1 MMSKIKVAF
10 FAEILIEDFDGASRT
25 IFQIIKSIPSDRFEF
40 LFVCGVAPN
49 ADFIHEVYEV
59 PTISLPFNKGY
70 KMAIPFFHKDKLFQ
84 KLEAFNPDV
93 IHISTP
99 SPLGNVAMEYSQNN
113 DIPVISIYH
122 THFLS
127 YIDYYLEN
135 FKILVP
141 SVKSIMISML
151 KKFYS
156 QCSLIY
162 MPTQIMIF
170 ELSKLGFSDVHMK
183 LWPRGLD
190 TSRFDPTKKD
200 RNLMFSITK
209 NNKPN
214 LLFASRLV
222 WEKNLKTL
230 IKIYNKIEQT
240 GKEYNLIVAGD
251 GMAMEDLKKQ
261 MPNAFFLGK
270 LSHDEL
276 AKVYASS
283 DVFVFTSISESY
295 GNVVA
300 EAMASGLPCVIAN
313 GGGSASFIDQGSNGF
328 LCSPEDENEY
338 LDHINRILSNENLK
352 NQFVKNG
359 LSLTRDLKWQ
369 YLTEIYFEDLE
380 TLASIPVSASVAV

>member
-1 MMSKIKVAF
+1 MMIPKIKIAF

-25 IFQIIKSIPSDRFEF
+25 IFQLIKSIPTDRFEF
-40 LFVCGVAPN
+40 LFFCGVAPT
-49 ADFIHEVYEV
+49 ADFEHEIYEV
-59 PTISLPFNKGY
+59 PSIGLPFNKGY
-70 KMAIPFFHKDKLFQ
+70 KMAIPYFHKDQLYRKLD
-84 KLEAFNPDV
+84 AFAPDV

-99 SPLGNVAMEYSQNN
+99 SPLGNAALDYSAAS

-127 YIDYYLEN
+127 YVDYYLEN
-135 FKILVP
+135 FKVFVP
-141 SVKSIMISML
+141 SVKCIMTSML
-151 KKFYS
+151 KKFYH
-156 QCSLIY
+156 QCALVY
-162 MPTQIMIF
+162 MPTQIMIS
-170 ELSKLGFSDVHMK
+170 ELGQLGFSDANMK

-190 TSRFDPTKKD
+190 TNKFDPNKRD
-200 RNLMFSITK
+200 VIFLQNITQ

-230 IKIYNKIEQT
+230 VKIYQKIEDEGSQ
-240 GKEYNLIVAGD
+240 YNLIIAGD
-251 GMAMEDLKKQ
+251 GMASEDLKKM

-276 AKVYASS
+276 AKVYASA

-313 GGGSASFIDQGSNGF
+313 GGGSASFIDHGFNGF
-328 LCSPEDENEY
+328 LCDPENEVDY
-338 LDHINRILSNENLK
+338 LNHIKSVLRNENLR
-352 NQFVKNG
+352 NQFIQKG
-359 LSLTRDLKWQ
+359 LEKTKELKWS
-369 YLTEIYFEDLE
+369 YLTATYFADLE
-380 TLASIPVSASVAV
+380 SLASVPSSVAV

>member
-1 MMSKIKVAF
+1 MIPKIKVAF

-25 IFQIIKSIPSDRFEF
+25 IFQIIKSIPRDRFEF
-40 LFVCGVAPN
+40 LFVCGVAPTSE
-49 ADFIHEVYEV
+49 FQYEVFEV
-59 PTISLPFNKGY
+59 PTIALPFNKSY
-70 KMAIPFFHKDKLFQ
+70 KMAIPFFHKDILNQ
-84 KLEAFNPDV
+84 KLDDFAPDV

-99 SPLGNVAMEYSQNN
+99 SLLGNVGIDYSATH

-127 YIDYYLEN
+127 YIDYYLEH
-135 FKILVP
+135 FKMLVP
-141 SVKSIMISML
+141 SVKQMMVSML
-151 KKFYS
+151 KKFYQ

-162 MPTQIMIF
+162 VPTQIMIS
-170 ELSKLGFSDVHMK
+170 ELSKLGFSNDNMK

-190 TSRFDPTKKD
+190 TSRFDPSKRD
-200 RNLMFSITK
+200 RNLMFSLTK

-230 IKIYNKIEQT
+230 TKIYNIIQNS
-240 GKEYNLIVAGD
+240 GQEYNLIIAGD

-276 AKVYASS
+276 AKFYASS

-313 GGGSASFIDQGSNGF
+313 GGGSASFIDHGNNGF
-328 LCSPEDENEY
+328 LCSPEDENDY
-338 LDHINRILSNENLK
+338 LNHIKRVLGNENLR
-352 NQFVKNG
+352 NQFINNG
-359 LSLTRDLKWQ
+359 LELTRDLKWQ
-369 YLTEIYFEDLE
+369 YLTETYFSDLE
-380 TLASIPVSASVAV
+380 TLASASVSLSVAV